1 MLNVKEGRF
10 LPYPLLLLV
19 VNYHLHY
26 PLVSAVQLNYQ
37 DTALPFWE
45 PLSFASL
52 PTILETV
59 AIFWQDTT
67 LYGKVLT
74 IAGTEAS
81 NGRSVQYANETN
93 AVYQLD
99 VGKNRNTLNKKQKS
113 FLTTLPSEQLQS
125 GGLCSI
131 FQGISSPH
139 APIILRWCL

>member
-99 VGKNRNTLNKKQKS
+99 VGKNRNTLTKNKKVS
-113 FLTTLPSEQLQS
+113 
-125 GGLCSI
+125 
-131 FQGISSPH
+131 
-139 APIILRWCL
+139 